1 MIYRAR
7 LALSALLVCLSIS
20 PCFAGLKSYIDKPD
34 DSYKYEIVEEHPIG
48 GAITS
53 VVRLASQTWNDRPW
67 EHWMYLITPS
77 EIQHPGKAI
86 LIIVG
91 GRNHADGRIPK
102 LPKRAAII
110 VNAAQQLGVPVAV
123 LGQVPNQ
130 PLFGNLRE
138 DDLIAHSMTQYF
150 VSGNDEDIALLPMV
164 KSAVRAMDCVSDIL
178 QKHHNQLVDQF
189 VVSGASKRG
198 WTTYL
203 TAAVDDRV
211 IAAAPMVIDMLNLTE
226 QMHKQKLVYGEGLSP
241 QIMPYTSRGVIKQM
255 QNQADQKLV
264 NLIDPYAYRHLLTMP
279 KLLLL
284 GTNDPFWTVDAANI
298 YFDDLPGITYLCY
311 AANAKHGLNSGILST
326 LITFF
331 KAAVS
336 DLPLAKFDWQMHA
349 DGTTSLNWE
358 DEKATLILWQSAN
371 PTMDYREAKWT
382 PTPLQ
387 GKNSLTIKLDNPTEG
402 YLAYYVQ
409 ATFPSPFNIPYSL
422 STQITVLDA
431 K

>member
-1 MIYRAR
+1 MIDRAR
-7 LALSALLVCLSIS
+7 LLLSVLWVCLSVS

-34 DSYKYEIVEEHPIG
+34 DSYKYEIVQEHQIG
-48 GAITS
+48 STETR
-53 VVRLASQTWNDRPW
+53 VVRLTSQTWNDRPW

-77 EIQHPGKAI
+77 EIQHLGKAI

-91 GRNHADGRIPK
+91 GTNDSGAGIPK
-102 LPKRAAII
+102 LPKEAAII
-110 VNAAQQLGVPVAV
+110 ANAAQQLGVPVAV

-130 PLFGNLRE
+130 PLFGNLKE

-178 QKHHNQLVDQF
+178 QKHHNQRVDEF

-211 IAAAPMVIDMLNLTE
+211 IAAAPMVIDMLNFSE

-241 QIMPYTSRGVIKQM
+241 KITPYTSRGVIKQM
-255 QNQADQKLV
+255 QNEADHQLI

-284 GTNDPFWTVDAANI
+284 GTNDPFWTVNAANY

-311 AANAKHGLNSGILST
+311 AANAKHGLNLGVLPT

-331 KAAVS
+331 KVAVS
-336 DLPLAKFDWQMHA
+336 DLPLAKFGWQLHA

-358 DEKATLILWQSAN
+358 DEKATLILWQSTN
-371 PTMDYREAKWT
+371 PTLDYRHAKWT

-387 GKNSLTIKLDNPTEG
+387 GKNSLTVKLDKPAEG

-409 ATFPSPFNIPYSL
+409 ATFPSPLNIPYTL